1 MMDDIRWMDRSRL
14 IDRLDIEIFF
24 QLNRIFYLGDP
35 NNSAQISDRTYRE
48 PFALPAFPVADESS
62 ASTAEIVGHEPLLAD
77 YYQRLLERASQVNK
91 GFDQISQYF
100 WMSMSIWNEE
110 EDVHIG
116 FSWYDHLS
124 EMSSFIEWLA
134 TAPEADLFVD
144 VDQGWQVD
152 GCVVGDHIHLREVDP
167 DTREE
172 RANVAVPRA
181 ALVDAARQVEHRA
194 AGIIALLTEAIG
206 TDYWT
211 YPRSRA
217 SAATG
222 VSERWPGSSLTAASM
237 AQQIKTRLMR
247 WFKGRVKG

>member
-24 QLNRIFYLGDP
+24 ELNSTFYLGDP
-35 NNSAQISDRTYRE
+35 NNSAQIRDKTYRE
-48 PFALPAFPVADESS
+48 AFALPAFPVADECG

-91 GFDQISQYF
+91 GFDQISLYF
-100 WMSMSIWNEE
+100 WMRMSIWNEKE
-110 EDVHIG
+110 NVHIA

-124 EMSSFIEWLA
+124 EMSSFIEWLG
-134 TAPEADLFVD
+134 TAPQADLFVD

-152 GCVVGDHIHLREVDP
+152 GCVVGEHIHLREVDP

-172 RANVAVPRA
+172 RVNVAVPRA
-181 ALVDAARQVEHRA
+181 ALVDAARQVERRA
-194 AGIIALLTEAIG
+194 ATIIAFLTEAIG

-217 SAATG
+217 AVTT
-222 VSERWPGSSLTAASM
+222 VVPQRWPGSSLNTASV
-237 AQQIKTRLMR
+237 AQQIRTCLKR
-247 WFKGRVKG
+247 WFKG